1 MEARLLNHL
10 AQCAAQEN
18 AEATVQSVPPK
29 LIQREFVQA
38 TNLDKK
44 QPDVW
49 NNLALL
55 YMQIGQYDG
64 GRRILEAI
72 TKHFHTYDDATNN
85 YGNCLLHLN
94 QLSEATRAY
103 QTVIFR
109 DNFHLEALNNYGVLL
124 MKQKFYTYA
133 ADVLEKAAEVDASK
147 AFVWSNLACAY
158 SGAGR
163 YPEAWQAFKK
173 ALLIE
178 EDNGRVKCNMAHHI
192 TAVLQMEND
201 ASGRREKYQE
211 AENIYTQVLQDEHYK
226 CAQAWS
232 GLATLYNAESEFTH
246 DNYKENKLREMAT
259 EAFSHAIDLAPHDAV
274 VWTQLGLLSVAQAD
288 YAKAEEY
295 LRTVLEKNRNIMTAW
310 CNLGITLQLADRLD
324 EAVRTYNKALELMP
338 RAYQIYN
345 NLGNVFRQQSTPRE
359 VLLLLL
365 THNR

>member
-1 MEARLLNHL
+1 MSAV
-10 AQCAAQEN
+10 A
-18 AEATVQSVPPK
+18 
-29 LIQREFVQA
+29 
-38 TNLDKK
+38 
-44 QPDVW
+44 
-49 NNLALL
+49 
-55 YMQIGQYDG
+55 
-64 GRRILEAI
+64 
-72 TKHFHTYDDATNN
+72 DAV
-85 YGNCLLHLN
+85 
-94 QLSEATRAY
+94 S
-103 QTVIFR
+103 
-109 DNFHLEALNNYGVLL
+109 
-124 MKQKFYTYA
+124 
-133 ADVLEKAAEVDASK
+133 S
-147 AFVWSNLACAY
+147 
-158 SGAGR
+158 

-345 NLGNVFRQQSTPRE
+345 NLGNVFRQQNKFEEAQRMYKNCLDLKDDYALAYNNLGLLYIAVHRLDDAQTMLEKALKIDESLECARSNLLKLKVLRQREAQRLKALTGKLRPGST
-359 VLLLLL
+359 
-365 THNR
+365 